1 MKIITDTASNI
12 SFDAAKKL
20 NIDVVP
26 FHIHFMDKT
35 YLDGITLTPDKLYQ
49 LYQENPS
56 EISKTSQP
64 SVGDFA
70 DIYNKYD
77 EEIIS
82 IHLSSGLSGAY
93 SSAVN
98 AAKLVDENRITV
110 IDTKTVGPALG
121 WIVETAARG
130 VQKNWSKERIL
141 EAIEEVRKNTITM
154 VSFSDLKYLINSGR
168 ISHLQGI
175 MASVLKIKPII
186 GMNESDG
193 RYSNL
198 GKEITVQKTINK
210 MSSLVAN
217 RFGNVKI
224 RIQLMHGNNLP
235 KAADLQKT
243 MLSLIDGI
251 ENKLMTITPVLGAHA
266 GPTVIGVAAMPE
278 SVYATYLTD

>member
-1 MKIITDTASNI
+1 MKIVTDTASNL
-12 SFDAAKKL
+12 SAETAKKW

-26 FHIHFMDKT
+26 FHIHFMGQT
-35 YLDGITLTPDKLYQ
+35 FQDGVNLTPDKLYQ
-49 LYQENPS
+49 LYQDNPS

-64 SVGDFA
+64 SVGEFA
-70 DIYNKYD
+70 DVYNKYD
-77 EEIIS
+77 EEILS

-98 AAKLVDENRITV
+98 AAKLVDEKRITV

-121 WIVETAARG
+121 WIVEAAARG
-130 VQKNWSKERIL
+130 TQKNWSKEQIL
-141 EAIEEVRKNTITM
+141 QAIEEVRKNTITM

-175 MASVLKIKPII
+175 MASLLKVKPII

-210 MSSLVAN
+210 MTNIVAN
-217 RFGNVKI
+217 HFGKQKI
-224 RIQLMHGNNLP
+224 RLQLMHGNNLE

-243 MLSLIDGI
+243 IMSMVDGI

-266 GPTVIGVAAMPE
+266 GPTVIGIAAIPE
-278 SVYATYLTD
+278 KIYAKYLSE

>member
-26 FHIHFMDKT
+26 FHIHFMDNT
-35 YLDGITLTPDKLYQ
+35 YVDGITLTPDKLYQ

-70 DIYNKYD
+70 DIYKKYD
-77 EEIIS
+77 EEILS

-98 AAKLVDENRITV
+98 AAKLVDENKITV

-130 VQKNWSKERIL
+130 VQKNWSKEKIL
-141 EAIEEVRKNTITM
+141 TAIEEVRKNTITM

-210 MSSLVAN
+210 MTNLVAN
-217 RFGNVKI
+217 HFGKQKI
-224 RIQLMHGNNLP
+224 RLQLMHGNNLP
-235 KAADLQKT
+235 KVNDLQKT
-243 MLSLIDGI
+243 ILSVVDGI
-251 ENKLMTITPVLGAHA
+251 ENTLMTITPVLGAHA
-266 GPTVIGVAAMPE
+266 GPTVIGIAAMPE
-278 SVYATYLTD
+278 SIYASYLTD

>member
-1 MKIITDTASNI
+1 
-12 SFDAAKKL
+12 
-20 NIDVVP
+20 
-26 FHIHFMDKT
+26 MDKT

-130 VQKNWSKERIL
+130 VQKKWSKERIL

>member
-12 SFDAAKKL
+12 SFDAAKIL
-20 NIDVVP
+20 NIHVVP
-26 FHIHFMDKT
+26 FHIHFMDQT

-49 LYQENPS
+49 LYQDNPN

-70 DIYNKYD
+70 DIYNQYD
-77 EEIIS
+77 EEILS

-98 AAKLVDENRITV
+98 AAKLVDEKRITV

-130 VQKNWSKERIL
+130 VLKKWSKERIL

-210 MSSLVAN
+210 MSTLVAN

-243 MLSLIDGI
+243 MLSMIDGI